1 MALAVIFLIDLHF
14 NFLLDWNKKSRSKA
28 SAFFS
33 LAHRSDKR
41 QVLTILENLRS
52 LYGASCG
59 STFPRLMPLVPGI
72 APTNL
77 PFIFRDPKDSE
88 KSQMG
93 PTGISASPQKASAS
107 RPSGRF
113 PRPVAMTPS
122 RPREAGVTQ
131 AHLLAT
137 SHPRPHPIPAPG
149 EPTPSP
155 SLPRQESASPSPK
168 LTRRQSCLPPPTE
181 APQPTAG

>member
-14 NFLLDWNKKSRSKA
+14 NFLPDWNKKSRSKA
-28 SAFFS
+28 SVLFS
-33 LAHRSDKR
+33 FADRGDKK

-52 LYGASCG
+52 LYGASFG
-59 STFPRLMPLVPGI
+59 STFPRMMPLVPGI

-113 PRPVAMTPS
+113 PWQVPEASGDDTKPPS
-122 RPREAGVTQ
+122 RGWG
-131 AHLLAT
+131 HT
-137 SHPRPHPIPAPG
+137 STSPSNVAPPPPPHPCPWGANPFPQSPAP
-149 EPTPSP
+149 EVRVSIP
-155 SLPRQESASPSPK
+155 
-168 LTRRQSCLPPPTE
+168 
-181 APQPTAG
+181 